1 MIAVVAG
8 SLLAGCGSTTPAQL
22 LPAARGV
29 QLSASSIPWDHV
41 GPGWLLATWNR
52 NKGTAPG
59 SHAAGNVANPVNSIF
74 LVDPSGGRYLI
85 ARYSN
90 ENESLAGWSGDARR
104 ALLVDDVASTRISS
118 IDLKTGLGDSFA
130 LRTSNTVFFESVA
143 YTRPDGLA
151 LLVTTQT
158 DNAQLLQRYSLTG
171 TLQHTYPASFSE
183 VGAYGGSVL
192 SSPDGL
198 QLALGAREGIAL
210 LDNDGTI
217 VVQVRVPGATYC
229 DVKRWWAT
237 NVVLASCG
245 GASSTQRLYEVP
257 LTGGTVSALT
267 ATPRVTG
274 PDEGDE
280 NAWAIGISVYL
291 QDAGGCGYQYL
302 ARLQPDHLTTP
313 VAVPGVVRADSVFVL
328 GTANGQLALQAT
340 VACGS
345 GESALWFTPSKNT
358 STVVLGPPLN
368 GGGVQVALLFPD
380 PIG

>member
-1 MIAVVAG
+1 VVAG
-8 SLLAGCGSTTPAQL
+8 SLLAGCGSTTQAQQRPAD
-22 LPAARGV
+22 RGV
-29 QLSASSIPWDHV
+29 QLSASSIPWDQV

-59 SHAAGNVANPVNSIF
+59 THAAGNVANPVNSIF
-74 LVDPSGGRYLI
+74 LVDPAGGRYLI
-85 ARYSN
+85 ARYTD

-104 ALLVDDVASTRISS
+104 ALLVDDVSSTRISS
-118 IDLKTGLGDSFA
+118 IDLKTGQVSDSFA
-130 LRTSNTVFFESVA
+130 LRTSNSVFFESVA

-158 DNAQLLQRYSLTG
+158 DNAQLLRRYSLTG
-171 TLQHTYPASFSE
+171 TLQHTYPTSFSE

-198 QLALGAREGIAL
+198 ELALGAREGIAL
-210 LDNDGTI
+210 LDNDGTM
-217 VVQVRVPGATYC
+217 VSQVRVPGATYC

-245 GASSTQRLYEVP
+245 GASSTQRLFKVS
-257 LTGGTVSALT
+257 LTGGTASALT
-267 ATPRVTG
+267 APPRVTG

-280 NAWAIGISVYL
+280 NAWAIGSSVYL
-291 QDAGGCGYQYL
+291 QDAGGCGVQYL
-302 ARLQPDHLTTP
+302 AQLQPDHLTTP

-345 GESALWFTPSKNT
+345 GESALWFNPSKNT

-368 GGGVQVALLFPD
+368 GGGVQVALAYPD